1 MAQKRDGRTQRY
13 EEVIFR
19 NYSHV
24 WIVTSERKRLE
35 KHPVTQKE
43 LALGLAWFG
52 NLAASMHQ
60 VVCHR
65 KVQKSRSPRS
75 PGVTRVPWLDLQI
88 QMPFSGTPIP
98 EPLEP
103 SHALAGVASATIR
116 KLGCVLRMPLRRS
129 SAMAMAAAP

>member
-13 EEVIFR
+13 GEVIFR

-43 LALGLAWFG
+43 LALGLAILQRQCSKWFVIERSKNRG
-52 NLAASMHQ
+52 VPGHLAPMAPDPNAILRHSN
-60 VVCHR
+60 
-65 KVQKSRSPRS
+65 
-75 PGVTRVPWLDLQI
+75 
-88 QMPFSGTPIP
+88 PIP

-116 KLGCVLRMPLRRS
+116 KLGCVIRVPLRRS